1 MALKISIL
9 SVKPPDVRSW
19 LGPSG
24 PGSIHDELSGDNCC
38 SADAKLC
45 RGEARQQVG
54 GARQAKSFRR
64 PTGARADDNIS
75 RPDRRSL
82 DGCRPR
88 PVFPIR
94 VSIDA

>member
-9 SVKPPDVRSW
+9 SVSLVMFALGSALPAQAQFMMSYPAIIVVPPAQNYAVAKPANRSAAPD
-19 LGPSG
+19 
-24 PGSIHDELSGDNCC
+24 
-38 SADAKLC
+38 KLK
-45 RGEARQQVG
+45 ASVDPPAPAQ
-54 GARQAKSFRR
+54 
-64 PTGARADDNIS
+64 TTIS